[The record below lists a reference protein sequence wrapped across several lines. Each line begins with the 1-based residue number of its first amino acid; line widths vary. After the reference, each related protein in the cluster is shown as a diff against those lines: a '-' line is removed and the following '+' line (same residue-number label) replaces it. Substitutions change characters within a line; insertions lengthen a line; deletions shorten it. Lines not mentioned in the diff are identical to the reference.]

1 MAAAAAA
8 KLVVGP
14 LTLLLPLLMFMG
26 EEIDMSDDNGNDEVG
41 GDCGVDALTAN
52 VIPPPVVVLLPAT
65 APPPPLT
72 PPLVDDET

>member
-14 LTLLLPLLMFMG
+14 FMLLLQLLLMFMG

-41 GDCGVDALTAN
+41 RDCGVEALLA
-52 VIPPPVVVLLPAT
+52 PPVVLLPTIA
-65 APPPPLT
+65 PPPLT
-72 PPLVDDET
+72 PPLVVDET